1 MPAPTRLA
9 LVAGA
14 AIALSTA
21 GASVGVAADL
31 FGDQVGT
38 LLRTDI
44 LAVEASVGYIRGTS
58 REYVYDAR
66 GAKLSQLDWRV
77 DHGAVAGGRLTF
89 RPLGWLSVRARGWTK
104 VDADNL
110 MKDYDWF
117 AGYLGFDS
125 WTHRSVHPD
134 TELTTGVQGDVSV
147 AAWLWD
153 DGGFALSVIAGYR
166 HMVLKW
172 AAYSGSY
179 LYSVSAFRD
188 TAGTLPDQLAITYQQ
203 WWQTPYAGFGLS
215 YAVDD
220 LVVTGE
226 VIGSGLV
233 NARAKDYHAL
243 RDILFEDKFS
253 PSFMVG
259 ATVGVEYRFSE
270 AWSAVG
276 RVEYQRYFEAEGRT
290 KITDGA
296 TGAVIRLPR
305 PAAGADSENTLV
317 SLGVRTR
324 L

>member
-125 WTHRSVHPD
+125 W
-134 TELTTGVQGDVSV
+134 
-147 AAWLWD
+147 
-153 DGGFALSVIAGYR
+153 
-166 HMVLKW
+166 
-172 AAYSGSY
+172 
-179 LYSVSAFRD
+179 
-188 TAGTLPDQLAITYQQ
+188 
-203 WWQTPYAGFGLS
+203 
-215 YAVDD
+215 
-220 LVVTGE
+220 
-226 VIGSGLV
+226 
-233 NARAKDYHAL
+233 HAQ
-243 RDILFEDKFS
+243 
-253 PSFMVG
+253 VG
-259 ATVGVEYRFSE
+259 A
-270 AWSAVG
+270 
-276 RVEYQRYFEAEGRT
+276 
-290 KITDGA
+290 
-296 TGAVIRLPR
+296 P
-305 PAAGADSENTLV
+305 
-317 SLGVRTR
+317 
-324 L
+324 